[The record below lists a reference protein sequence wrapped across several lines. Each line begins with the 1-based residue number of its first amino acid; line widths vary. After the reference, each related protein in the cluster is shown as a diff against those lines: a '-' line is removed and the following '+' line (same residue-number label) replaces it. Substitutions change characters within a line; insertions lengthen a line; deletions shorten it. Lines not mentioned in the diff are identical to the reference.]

1 MCLNLACSTS
11 VLAASVKSKYH
22 SLKAAYSKIKV
33 QEQRT
38 GNEVEEP
45 IAYPQYWDTMVYVD
59 GQNLENSGLELSDV
73 EMPIAKRQL
82 VDKNK
87 LKRNE
92 CQSNNSTLANGLT
105 TLGETLAE
113 GLVKAAQAT
122 QAPTA
127 ATKNKLLEALADT
140 KRVQDALLE
149 KLLRVTLFKCKS

>member
-1 MCLNLACSTS
+1 
-11 VLAASVKSKYH
+11 
-22 SLKAAYSKIKV
+22 
-33 QEQRT
+33 
-38 GNEVEEP
+38 
-45 IAYPQYWDTMVYVD
+45 
-59 GQNLENSGLELSDV
+59 
-73 EMPIAKRQL
+73 MPIAKRQL

-92 CQSNNSTLANGLT
+92 RQSNNSTLANGLT

-149 KLLRVTLFKCKS
+149 KLLR